1 MRVVRGSATLDRPPR
16 RAVLTIGNFD
26 GIHIGHRAIL
36 RTVTERAAALDGEAV
51 VYTFDPHPRK
61 VLQGAQA
68 PGLLTTTEQKLE
80 LLEAAGI
87 DLVILEPFTPEFAR
101 TPPEVFVRESVHR
114 RVSPR
119 EVYVGYDFHFGRDR
133 EGSMRTLTELGPRL
147 GFAVTIVPEVTIAG
161 RDVSSTRIRERLAAG
176 EVEEAALLLGRP
188 YAVRGRVVDGDRR
201 GRLLGFPT
209 ANLAAETEVLPGNG
223 VYAGRVRL
231 LDDPP
236 PGAPAGAPAR
246 GACFGAVTNVGRRP
260 TFKPDDPPL
269 AEAHLLDFE
278 GDLYGRRVDVTFQC
292 RLREERRFPGPEAL
306 REQIGRD
313 VEEARRRLANGTGA

>member
-1 MRVVRGSATLDRPPR
+1 VVRGSAALGRPPR

-36 RTVTERAAALDGEAV
+36 RTITDRARALDGEAV

-61 VLQGAQA
+61 VLQGESA

-80 LLEAAGI
+80 LLAAAQI
-87 DLVILEPFTPEFAR
+87 DLVVLEPFTAEFAR
-101 TPPEVFVRESVHR
+101 TSPESFVRECVHAR
-114 RVSPR
+114 LSPR

-147 GFAVTIVPEVTIAG
+147 GFAVTIVPEITIAN

-188 YAVRGRVVDGDRR
+188 YAIRGRVVRGDQR
-201 GRLLGFPT
+201 GRTLGFPT
-209 ANLAAETEVLPGNG
+209 ANVAPETEVLPGHG
-223 VYAGRVRL
+223 VYAGRVQL

-236 PGAPAGAPAR
+236 AGTEAAPAGAPLAR
-246 GACFGAVTNVGRRP
+246 GARFAAVTNVGRRP

-269 AEAHLLDFE
+269 AEAHLLDFA
-278 GDLYGRRVDVTFQC
+278 GDLYGRRIEVAFES
-292 RLREERRFPGPEAL
+292 RLREERRFPGPDAL
-306 REQIGRD
+306 REQIARD
-313 VEEARRRLANGTGA
+313 VAEARRRLAGG

>member
-1 MRVVRGSATLDRPPR
+1 MRIARGSAALERPPR

-36 RTVTERAAALDGEAV
+36 RTVTDRARALDGEAV

-61 VLQGAQA
+61 VLQGARA

-80 LLEAAGI
+80 LLAAAQI
-87 DLVILEPFTPEFAR
+87 DLVVLEPFTAAFAR
-101 TPPEVFVRESVHR
+101 TSPEAFVRECVYAR
-114 RVSPR
+114 IAPR

-147 GFAVTIVPEVTIAG
+147 GFAVTIIPEVTIG
-161 RDVSSTRIRERLAAG
+161 SRDVSSTRIRELLAAG
-176 EVEEAALLLGRP
+176 AVEEAALLLGRP
-188 YAVRGRVVDGDRR
+188 YAIRGAVVRGDQRGRV
-201 GRLLGFPT
+201 LGFPT
-209 ANLAAETEVLPGNG
+209 ANVAPETEVLPGHG
-223 VYAGRVRL
+223 VYAGPVRI
-231 LDDPP
+231 LDEPP
-236 PGAPAGAPAR
+236 EAGGAAR
-246 GACFGAVTNVGRRP
+246 GAVFSAVTNVGRRP

-278 GDLYGRRVDVTFQC
+278 GDLYGRRIEVGFST
-292 RLREERRFPGPEAL
+292 RLREERRFPGPDAL

-313 VEEARRRLANGTGA
+313 VAMARRRLAGD